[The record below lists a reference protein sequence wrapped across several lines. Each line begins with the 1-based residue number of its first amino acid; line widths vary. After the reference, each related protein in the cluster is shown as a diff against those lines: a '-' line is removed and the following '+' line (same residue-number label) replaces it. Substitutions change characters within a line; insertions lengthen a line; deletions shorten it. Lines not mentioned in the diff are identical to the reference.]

1 MSYGALLVCGAVSA
15 AAQSAPAPSMTPAR
29 PMDLDQTSYE
39 LNKGEPVLV
48 SAPTETLN
56 FLYSAKS
63 RSITAAGAAAP
74 GLVIGPNRAGQMVLA
89 ASLHAKPGQYNVVV
103 SATAADGE
111 VRQAALSVVVHPL
124 QQVPTGSSRV
134 PVVLLNG
141 WETGVTDACPISTSS
156 SETFGNLAPYL
167 VSDGV
172 PIVYLFDN
180 CLEDPDQAVET
191 LGNDLGAFLNSIQYT
206 NGVQVPQV
214 DLVGFSLGGLIA
226 RAYLAGLQPDETLL
240 PPFPTLVHKLVLI
253 ASPNFGSFVA
263 GNYTTVISPGT
274 QDAELIPGSALQWN
288 LATWNQHA
296 DDLRGVSTIAVVGN
310 AGEYE
315 PNLTSGVFTDLSS
328 DGIVSETSAALGFVY
343 GASASSTRVVPYCHV
358 DPSAFTTQV
367 FGSYLCNAAGIA
379 NVTSTSQETGQIVR
393 SFLAGNTTWQSVGG
407 AVSADPYL
415 SAFGG
420 MFFGLLNTAGGY
432 ATDLSQVTWGTV
444 GFQNG
449 GDTNTIFY
457 YDFIKGT
464 GALSATSA
472 SLGTV
477 NCGSVGPLPAGYF
490 TTVRCKEGAAI
501 VSVGPLL
508 STAAGRVVTAGG
520 NITISGNNFGSL
532 CSGCKV
538 VATPAGSSTGQNLQI
553 ASWGNTS
560 ITAALP
566 SSMTGLQTLSVIAAG
581 GTDSIAIIAASANA
595 ATIALSPASLTFS
608 YTTGG
613 SAPAAQSVQVTNTG
627 GGSLAWT
634 ATASASW
641 LSVTPASGTAPST
654 LSISIVPANLSATGG
669 TYNGSIQISS
679 SGATNTPLAIAVSL
693 TVTVPAPVLSVSPAS
708 LSFSFTNGGS
718 VPAAQ
723 NVSIAN
729 TGGGTFTWT
738 ASSSVYWLTVSPSSG
753 SAPGTL
759 SVALNPANLA
769 AGTYNTT
776 VQITATG
783 AAGSPASIP
792 VTLVVQ
798 GTPAAPAITAVTNAG
813 SFQTGGA
820 SATWLAI
827 FGSNL
832 STVTYSWQN
841 SDFVNGQLPTSV
853 QGVSVLI
860 DGKAGYISYLSPTQ
874 INVLAPDDSAT
885 GPVAIQVT
893 TAGQASNVPT
903 FQKSQFS
910 PALFTIDNGK
920 YVAALSLSYVLVGSS
935 GLIPGVTSQPAQPG
949 ETIAIYATGFGP
961 TNPPLPTAQL
971 VTTPSVLANPVQV
984 TIGGMAA
991 TVTYAGLVG
1000 PGLYQL
1006 NVTVPNLPNGDAAV
1020 VATIEGVS
1028 SQSGVSVTIQQ

>member
-1 MSYGALLVCGAVSA
+1 
-15 AAQSAPAPSMTPAR
+15 
-29 PMDLDQTSYE
+29 MDLSQTSYE

-48 SAPTETLN
+48 SAPAETLN
-56 FLYSAKS
+56 FLYTAKS

-89 ASLHAKPGQYNVVV
+89 ASLRTKPGQYNVVV

-141 WETGVTDACPISTSS
+141 WETGITDSCPISTSS

-180 CLEDPDQAVET
+180 CLEDPNQSVET

-226 RAYLAGLQPDETLL
+226 RAYLAGLQPNETLL

-253 ASPNFGSFVA
+253 ASPNFGSFLA
-263 GNYTTVISPGT
+263 GNYTTVISLGT
-274 QDAELIPGSALQWN
+274 QDAELIPGSAMLWN
-288 LATWNQHA
+288 LATWNQHS

-315 PNLTSGVFTDLSS
+315 PNLSSGVVTDSSS
-328 DGIVSETSAALGFVY
+328 DGIVSETSAALGFAY

-367 FGSYLCNAAGIA
+367 FGSYLCNAPGIA

-393 SFLAGNTTWQSVGG
+393 SFLADNTTWQSIG
-407 AVSADPYL
+407 SAPSSDPYL
-415 SAFGG
+415 SQYGG
-420 MFFGLLNTAGGY
+420 LYFGLLNAAGSY
-432 ATDLSQVTWGTV
+432 VSDLSQVTWGTV
-444 GFQNG
+444 PMQNG
-449 GDTNTIFY
+449 GDTNTIY
-457 YDFIKGT
+457 YFDLLKGT
-464 GALSATSA
+464 GTFQWTSQ
-472 SLGTV
+472 SLGTGQG
-477 NCGSVGPLPAGYF
+477 CTQTAAAGY
-490 TTVRCKEGAAI
+490 TLAVRCKEGAAI
-501 VSVGPLL
+501 ISVGPLL

-566 SSMTGLQTLSVIAAG
+566 SSMTGLQSLTVIAAG
-581 GTDSIAIIAASANA
+581 GTDSIAIIAAAANP
-595 ATIALSPASLTFS
+595 ATIAVSPASLTFS
-608 YTTGG
+608 YTSGG
-613 SAPAAQSVQVTNTG
+613 AAPSAQSVQVTNTG

-641 LSVTPASGTAPST
+641 LSVTPSSGTAPST

-679 SGATNTPLAIAVSL
+679 SGASNTPLAIAVSL
-693 TVTVPAPVLSVSPAS
+693 TVTVPAPALSVSPAS

-718 VPAAQ
+718 VPAAH
-723 NVSIAN
+723 NISIAN
-729 TGGGTFTWT
+729 AGGGSFTWT
-738 ASSSVYWLTVSPSSG
+738 ASASVYWLSVSPASG
-753 SAPGTL
+753 SVPGTL

-776 VQITATG
+776 VQITAAG

-798 GTPAAPAITAVTNAG
+798 GTPAAPAVTAVTNAG
-813 SFQTGGA
+813 SYQPGGA
-820 SATWLAI
+820 PATWLAI
-827 FGSNL
+827 FGANL

-841 SDFVNGQLPTSV
+841 SDFVNGQLPTSL
-853 QGVSVLI
+853 QGVSVII

-893 TAGQASNVPT
+893 TAGQGSNVLT
-903 FQKSQFS
+903 IQESQFS

-920 YVAALSLSYVLVGSS
+920 YVAALSLSYVLVGSP
-935 GLIPGVTSQPAQPG
+935 GLLPGVTSQPAQPG

-1020 VATIEGVS
+1020 LATIGGVS